1 MGVRLSIFWL
11 LVLTSMAIAKP
22 LEIKWD
28 KATQRLIEPGALY
41 GRMIR
46 LQSGAILC
54 CYEKGGASWT
64 KISRNEGLTWS
75 AAVLVAK
82 SDFGA
87 AANPEIMQLKNG
99 DVLLFFNLRPRDGQ
113 SDKKHAFAI
122 GMARSRDEGASWQ
135 MREAPLYEAGTTF
148 ENGCW
153 EPCAR
158 QLPSGE
164 ILLFFADEG
173 PYTKSNEQQ
182 ISLMISRDN
191 GDSWDAP
198 RAFSFRKGHRDG
210 MPVPLLLPDGGLAV
224 AIEDNGLTPDNHF
237 KPVIIYAPRGYDWNA
252 PPVDAES
259 PRRWAAVERWPANVY
274 AGAPYLIRLPNG
286 VTLLSVQS
294 DEGRAGAPQMVVY
307 VGDERSQNFASPSVP
322 FGLSEGVKGQWN
334 SLFARSENAVTAL
347 TSARL
352 EGTFGLWAIDGKVST
367 P

>member
-22 LEIKWD
+22 LELKWD
-28 KATQRLIEPGALY
+28 KATQRLIEPSALY

-54 CYEKGGASWT
+54 CYEKAGASWT
-64 KISRNEGLTWS
+64 KISRDEGLTWS
-75 AAVLVAK
+75 AAILVAK

-87 AANPEIMQLKNG
+87 AANPEVTQLKNG
-99 DVLLFFNLRPRDGQ
+99 DVLLFFNLRPRDRQRNG
-113 SDKKHAFAI
+113 KNAFAI
-122 GMARSRDEGASWQ
+122 GMARSRDEGTTWQ

-182 ISLMISRDN
+182 ISLMISRDD
-191 GDSWDAP
+191 GGSWDMP

-210 MPVPLLLPDGGLAV
+210 MPVPLLLPNGGVAV
-224 AIEDNGLTPDNHF
+224 AIEDNGLTADNHF
-237 KPVIIYAPRGYDWNA
+237 KPVIIYAPPGYDWNV
-252 PPVDAES
+252 PPVDAKS
-259 PRRWAAVERWPANVY
+259 PRRWAAVEKWPANVY

-294 DEGRAGAPQMVVY
+294 EEGRPGKPQMVVY
-307 VGDERSQNFASPSVP
+307 IGDEKVQNFTSPSIP
-322 FGLSEGVKGQWN
+322 FALSEGVKGQWN
-334 SLFARSENAVTAL
+334 SLFAKSKNTVTAL

-352 EGTFGLWAIDGKVST
+352 DGTFGLWAIDGKVNT